1 MKEAQTS
8 RAVAW
13 RAHECVRRR
22 PRMAHTR
29 THLLQLK
36 RSELVLVLTHD
47 LLSVSLLLLRLCDAA
62 LVRLGGLGGRR
73 VPLNGSHPARQVAD
87 GALQVPLLGLAERGH
102 LGGGDAHVSDLG
114 RVVARLK
121 HHVQVI
127 DDAAGLLERRRR
139 RRGGHAHRHGCG
151 TQADA
156 QARAGASR
164 AFAFGR
170 RQRRRRARMR
180 RRVQCALASP
190 CRRSA
195 RAVWRPPAPP
205 PVRPR
210 AANNNNARA
219 HPPSAHFRVPSAR
232 SRNRLDLTFPALG
245 ARDAPNPNPASAP
258 TPAAPSNRRRP
269 SKFKR
274 PPNGRQRA
282 EKKKSHALWPFDMRP
297 AGGKKKTQGAKEDDG
312 RIPHFVSPHRV

>member
-47 LLSVSLLLLRLCDAA
+47 LLSVSLLLLRLRDAA

-190 CRRSA
+190 CGRSA
-195 RAVWRPPAPP
+195 RAVWRPP
-205 PVRPR
+205 RP
-210 AANNNNARA
+210 
-219 HPPSAHFRVPSAR
+219 H
-232 SRNRLDLTFPALG
+232 LG
-245 ARDAPNPNPASAP
+245 ARARLTTTTRAP
-258 TPAAPSNRRRP
+258 TH
-269 SKFKR
+269 
-274 PPNGRQRA
+274 PPRTFASLPRVRA
-282 EKKKSHALWPFDMRP
+282 TA
-297 AGGKKKTQGAKEDDG
+297 
-312 RIPHFVSPHRV
+312 

>member
-1 MKEAQTS
+1 MPDDLG
-8 RAVAW
+8 
-13 RAHECVRRR
+13 HVRVQRKLVLVLRESLSLKRVGLGTRR
-22 PRMAHTR
+22 CDRRHAAR
-29 THLLQLK
+29 SVGLLQLK

-47 LLSVSLLLLRLCDAA
+47 LLSVSLLLLRLRDAA

-164 AFAFGR
+164 AFACGR
-170 RQRRRRARMR
+170 RQRRRRAPIQLVCRGCMVLRALQR
-180 RRVQCALASP
+180 RRI
-190 CRRSA
+190 
-195 RAVWRPPAPP
+195 
-205 PVRPR
+205 
-210 AANNNNARA
+210 
-219 HPPSAHFRVPSAR
+219 SAHV
-232 SRNRLDLTFPALG
+232 DLALRACGHLG
-245 ARDAPNPNPASAP
+245 ACRYV
-258 TPAAPSNRRRP
+258 RRLMLIRY
-269 SKFKR
+269 
-274 PPNGRQRA
+274 RA
-282 EKKKSHALWPFDMRP
+282 RGLLLESV
-297 AGGKKKTQGAKEDDG
+297 T
-312 RIPHFVSPHRV
+312 